1 MDEEFRG
8 HDDDDLGASDSDVE
22 EFDYSKEVL
31 NVHGHVAPSEVGIY
45 QNAKF
50 SLEVTKLSRL
60 AWGEAERYQW
70 FDKACGQVYEVEAFI
85 AKGRGDYYE
94 EGLITWFGVQPSS

>member
-1 MDEEFRG
+1 MLSISREKYRQTRLQQYKNTMNMSLSSEK
-8 HDDDDLGASDSDVE
+8 
-22 EFDYSKEVL
+22 KEVL

-60 AWGEAERYQW
+60 VHLETSRE
-70 FDKACGQVYEVEAFI
+70 FS
-85 AKGRGDYYE
+85 GRIYADPTCIFE
-94 EGLITWFGVQPSS
+94 SKW

>member
-1 MDEEFRG
+1 G
-8 HDDDDLGASDSDVE
+8 LVTTKH
-22 EFDYSKEVL
+22 VL
-31 NVHGHVAPSEVGIY
+31 SEIHI
-45 QNAKF
+45 F
-50 SLEVTKLSRL
+50 SFVPCESSLFSCMCCCRNSSVKDPFEL